1 MKHAE
6 WIESQTT
13 YAGADKKNMY
23 CSECDSLITVGR
35 HCPKNKLYPYCPF
48 CGAKMKLEMEQDDV

>member
-13 YAGADKKNMY
+13 YAGPDRKNMN
-23 CSECDSLITVGR
+23 CSDCNGFITVGR
-35 HCPKNKLYPYCPF
+35 NCPKEKLYPYCPF
-48 CGAKMKLEMEQDDV
+48 CGAKMGKEKDNG